1 MLRFLT
7 AVLLFSVG
15 IAAFAQVRD
24 FDMQTADGNAF
35 SLDSIRTPLTLLY
48 FQDPDGDM
56 CHAVTDSFGKAPSTG
71 FPENGPTS
79 STARSALSTSM
90 PIPHLRHSIS
100 PDPKGMRC

>member
-7 AVLLFSVG
+7 AVLLFSVS

-48 FQDPDGDM
+48 FQDPD
-56 CHAVTDSFGKAPSTG
+56 CACA
-71 FPENGPTS
+71 
-79 STARSALSTSM
+79 M
-90 PIPHLRHSIS
+90 P
-100 PDPKGMRC
+100 